1 MANSISTGS
10 KITRKPSKL
19 MTNERTAPKGMRLS
33 PNGLNASP
41 IRAKPAKGKPRKGR
55 K

>member
-1 MANSISTGS
+1 MSNTLKTGS

-19 MTNERTAPKGMRLS
+19 MTN
-33 PNGLNASP
+33 
-41 IRAKPAKGKPRKGR
+41 AKPAKGKPSKKGR

>member
-19 MTNERTAPKGMRLS
+19 MTNTKTE
-33 PNGLNASP
+33 
-41 IRAKPAKGKPRKGR
+41 KGKPTKNG
-55 K
+55 KKAKKP

>member
-1 MANSISTGS
+1 MSNSISTTS

-19 MTNERTAPKGMRLS
+19 MTN
-33 PNGLNASP
+33 
-41 IRAKPAKGKPRKGR
+41 AKPANGKPRKGR

>member
-19 MTNERTAPKGMRLS
+19 MTNAKP
-33 PNGLNASP
+33 
-41 IRAKPAKGKPRKGR
+41 AKPAKGKPKGR
-55 K
+55 KK

>member
-19 MTNERTAPKGMRLS
+19 MTN
-33 PNGLNASP
+33 
-41 IRAKPAKGKPRKGR
+41 KPAKGKPRKGR
-55 K
+55 KT